1 MFDEKDLET
10 LKIVLVGE
18 SGVGKTSIITQY
30 IDNIFQKDQQSTIG
44 GTFSTKTVKCG
55 NGKILKLELWDTA
68 GQERY
73 RSVTKLFYKD
83 ANAAIL
89 VYDITNKF
97 SFEEIQNYW
106 FGQVKDSA
114 PENIIIAIVANK
126 LDLYENEQVDETIAR
141 KYAQDNNAL
150 FASTS
155 AKNTSGI
162 EDLFIEIAKIYSG
175 SDSAL
180 TIQEKDEAE
189 EYKKIRKESVRI
201 TREEMKNNKKK
212 GCC

>member
-44 GTFSTKTVKCG
+44 GTFSTKTIKCG
-55 NGKILKLELWDTA
+55 NGKILKLEIWDTA

-150 FASTS
+150 FACTS

>member
-1 MFDEKDLET
+1 MFDDKDLET
-10 LKIVLVGE
+10 LKIVLIGE
-18 SGVGKTSIITQY
+18 SGVGKTSIISQF
-30 IDNIFQKDQQSTIG
+30 IDQIFQNDQQSTIG
-44 GTFSTKTVKCG
+44 GTFSTKTIKCG
-55 NGKILKLELWDTA
+55 NGKILKLEIWDTA

-150 FASTS
+150 FACTS

>member
-1 MFDEKDLET
+1 MFDEKDLEI

-44 GTFSTKTVKCG
+44 GTFSTKTIKCG
-55 NGKILKLELWDTA
+55 NGKILKLEIWDTA